1 MEILDW
7 STVQTFDNY
16 SLIIRFKNVE
26 IEIDEDMCPICNS
39 KISPMKLIQIKSDDE
54 KMMYILSKC
63 PSKSCGKFF
72 ISEYMKT
79 NILRSGGYSIYT
91 LNKSYPKNY
100 VTTKFDEIIN
110 NISPNF
116 IEIYNQAEQAEQ
128 GELTEICGVGYRKA
142 LEFLIKD
149 YCIKNN
155 SDLEEEI
162 KAKLLGKVINEY
174 IENENIKECARRAV
188 WIGNDE
194 THYVRKW
201 EDKEI
206 KDLRRLID
214 LTINWILT
222 EEKTKEYLNDMPK

>member
-1 MEILDW
+1 MKIPDLGAVERY
-7 STVQTFDNY
+7 DNY
-16 SLIIRFKNVE
+16 NLVIRVEDSE
-26 IEIDEDMCPICNS
+26 IEIDEDICPICNS
-39 KISPMKLIQIKSDDE
+39 KISPIKFVQFKEDE
-54 KMMYILSKC
+54 IMYVFSKC
-63 PSKSCGKFF
+63 PSKKCGKFF
-72 ISEYMKT
+72 ISEYVNT
-79 NILRSGGYSIYT
+79 DILSSGGYNVYT

-100 VTTKFDEIIN
+100 ITTEFDEIIN

-116 IEIYNQAEQAEQ
+116 IEIYNQAEKAEQ

-142 LEFLIKD
+142 LEFLVKD

-155 SDLEEEI
+155 PNLEEEI
-162 KAKLLGKVINEY
+162 KAKLLGKVINQY
-174 IENENIKECARRAV
+174 IENENIKECVRRAV

-206 KDLRRLID
+206 KDLKRLID